1 MKDQMLSSK
10 FIILYQLGKG
20 SFSNVYKVKR
30 IKDGKIYALK
40 RVKNST
46 LKKKDLDNCLN
57 EIRILASIQHPNII
71 SFKESFIDKRSKD
84 LCLIMEYAGGGDLQ
98 AKIKE
103 CLKKWIRLPE
113 NVIIR
118 FFYQMTSALH
128 ELHLRKIIHR
138 DMKAANIMITEDL

>member
-103 CLKKWIRLPE
+103 CLKK
-113 NVIIR
+113 
-118 FFYQMTSALH
+118 
-128 ELHLRKIIHR
+128 
-138 DMKAANIMITEDL
+138 